1 MLVIDD
7 YGEGEERGWKCGK
20 WKEKRE
26 NYDKWLS
33 SERNEI
39 MTLWDKWFNVWVSI
53 YIKVV
58 INWFFTFETSL
69 GMDSYG

>member
-7 YGEGEERGWKCGK
+7 YGEGEKRGWKCGT